1 MAHRSKRSRSAGG
14 STGSLGF
21 ESGGER
27 NAQPFLVTATDV
39 CLWMTFFGVTVC
51 FGGRAAVGQL
61 ILVVGAALTA
71 GCWLL
76 HQLTARESRCTW
88 TGSEWLWL
96 AGIAIGVS
104 QIIPLP
110 REWMLAV
117 SPQIGKIL
125 LPPSGSNSA
134 SLGVDVWSQLS
145 LAPWET
151 ASGLATFVSYSLL
164 FLVAVQRVQ
173 TMADVE
179 RTMFGVGIVA
189 VAMAAFAQVQYC
201 TSNGKFFWFYLHP
214 YMATNLRPTGCFT
227 NRNHLA
233 QFLALGVGP
242 LIWCVLRRLEPKESE
257 RADSGVRD
265 PETRLPANRNLVVPI
280 AVFLGLGGTV
290 LTALSTLSRG
300 GLLAIAIAIAVSV
313 GVLWRLGR
321 VSATVCLGLVVVV
334 SAIGAI
340 FNLTGNEASLAARI
354 GGESGREYVWRANIA
369 VAREFPILGTGVGT
383 HADAHQLHLD
393 KQTEGGEFTHA
404 ESGYLQVLSETGFVG
419 LGLAVLFILASLWW
433 CCGALRNPDTRVSSV
448 AAVVLASLL
457 ANVTHAVGDFFWYTP
472 SCMLLLAI
480 QLACACRLY
489 RMTQEGSGGRG
500 QESGRELMVE
510 GRGLM
515 VRGSEERRP
524 CLPPLTLNPQPAT
537 DVRGGTG
544 RVRQLGRLTALGGV
558 LAAGAWMVYL
568 KLPATLA
575 EPDQM
580 RYITIAVAGPGFY
593 ADEEDRREAQLEK
606 RQAAFRAVRFNPHD
620 SRLQE
625 QAAMAY
631 VEWFNERQEQSENPL
646 PLGQLRDAVT
656 ASQFVSP
663 AAMHEWLDR
672 AVGKNVKLLRI
683 AMKHLRRALRESPL
697 RAGSYV
703 QLAELSFL
711 DADREQTESA
721 YLKQAVVLR
730 PHDPEVLFAVGRNAL
745 LAGDLDRAMESW
757 RVAFEH
763 SQRFQ
768 GIITDLL
775 AGQVTPEFF
784 LEKLKPGWNSIAL
797 LARAF
802 TKAGRED
809 EARQMWVRF
818 VSDGRQHLKTSLSEA
833 EYESA
838 VLALRA
844 AHLALGEPDEAIR
857 VMTLGLKRLPY
868 CFPLRQVLG
877 MDLSNENR
885 FSEAAEHL
893 QWCAAR
899 QPDNKGLQQAAAR
912 AIKERL
918 KSEPA
923 TSLGSVP
930 RAAVAR

>member
-1 MAHRSKRSRSAGG
+1 MAYCSKRSRSTGG
-14 STGSLGF
+14 STHSFGFGSDGK
-21 ESGGER
+21 R
-27 NAQPFLVTATDV
+27 DAQPFLVTATDV
-39 CLWMTFFGVTVC
+39 CLWMTFFGVTIC

-76 HQLTARESRCTW
+76 RQLSSREPRYTW

-104 QIIPLP
+104 QIVPLP

-117 SPQIGKIL
+117 SPQIGRIL
-125 LPPSGSNSA
+125 LPPSDSNSA
-134 SLGVDVWSQLS
+134 SLGADVWNQLS

-151 ASGLATFVSYSLL
+151 ASGLATFVSYSML
-164 FLVAVQRVQ
+164 FLVIVQRVK
-173 TMADVE
+173 TIADVE
-179 RTMFGVGIVA
+179 RMMFGVGIVA
-189 VAMAAFAQVQYC
+189 IAMSAFAQVQYF

-214 YMATNLRPTGCFT
+214 FMTTDIRPTGCFT

-242 LIWCVLRRLEPKESE
+242 LIWCVLRKLEPSESE
-257 RADSGVRD
+257 RTDSAVRGHD
-265 PETRLPANRNLVVPI
+265 IRLPASRNLVAPSAI
-280 AVFLGLGGTV
+280 FLGLGCTV

-300 GLLAIAIAIAVSV
+300 GLLATAVAIAVSV

-340 FNLTGNEASLAARI
+340 FNLTGNETSLAARI
-354 GGESGREYVWRANIA
+354 GGETGREYVWRANIA
-369 VAREFPILGTGVGT
+369 VAQDFPVLGTGVGT

-393 KQTEGGEFTHA
+393 KPIDGGEFTHA
-404 ESGYLQVLSETGFVG
+404 ESGYLQVMSETGFVG
-419 LGLAVLFILASLWW
+419 LGLAALFIVVSLWW

-457 ANVTHAVGDFFWYTP
+457 ANIGHAVGDFFWYTP

-489 RMTQEGSGGRG
+489 HITRES
-500 QESGRELMVE
+500 SGRAARTWPV
-510 GRGLM
+510 
-515 VRGSEERRP
+515 P
-524 CLPPLTLNPQPAT
+524 
-537 DVRGGTG
+537 
-544 RVRQLGRLTALGGV
+544 RLALWPVSGGV
-558 LAAGAWMVYL
+558 LAVAAWMFFL

-580 RYITIAVAGPGFY
+580 RYITIAVAGPEYY
-593 ADEEDRREAQLEK
+593 ADDDDRREAQREK
-606 RQAAFRAVRFNPHD
+606 RQAAFRAVRSNPHD

-625 QAAMAY
+625 KAALAY

-646 PLGQLRDAVT
+646 PLGQLRDAIQT
-656 ASQFVSP
+656 SQFESSE
-663 AAMHEWLDR
+663 AMHEWLDR

-683 AMKHLRRALRESPL
+683 AMKHLRRALRDSPL

-711 DADREQTESA
+711 DVASEETESA
-721 YLKQAVVLR
+721 YLKQAVTLR
-730 PHDPEVLFAVGRNAL
+730 PHDPNVLFAVGRNAL
-745 LAGDLDRAMESW
+745 LAGDLDRAMDSW

-763 SQRFQ
+763 SQRLR
-768 GIITDLL
+768 GIIAELL

-784 LEKLKPGWNSIAL
+784 IEKLKPDWNSIGL
-797 LARAF
+797 LAQAF
-802 TKAGRED
+802 TKAEREE
-809 EARQMWVRF
+809 EARQMWVRY
-818 VSDGRQHLKTSLSEA
+818 VSDGRQRLKTPLSDA
-833 EYESA
+833 DYQSA
-838 VLALRA
+838 VLGLRA
-844 AHLALGEPDEAIR
+844 AHLALDEPGEAIR
-857 VMTLGLKRLPY
+857 VMTRGLKRLPY
-868 CFPLRQVLG
+868 SFPLRQTLG
-877 MDLSNENR
+877 MDLSAENR
-885 FSEAAEHL
+885 FIEAAEHL

-899 QPDNKGLQQAAAR
+899 QPDNKGLQHATAR

-918 KSEPA
+918 KSE
-923 TSLGSVP
+923 TSIEASVGSVP
-930 RAAVAR
+930 RAEVAR